1 MSPTIHLTQEPETVD
16 FPATYYVFVERD
28 GNIPANAPGAWQT
41 VQKFAP
47 SLMAHNQITGA
58 AAFYKPTKEIYRAGF
73 MLAAPP
79 ADLPE
84 GLSYEKVSGGKY
96 ARFTLTGPFDQLPGA
111 NTRAFEIVAE
121 KKIALRDDFNIE
133 HYLTDPSS
141 TPADENV
148 TAILFPAA

>member
-1 MSPTIHLTQEPETVD
+1 
-16 FPATYYVFVERD
+16 
-28 GNIPANAPGAWQT
+28 
-41 VQKFAP
+41 
-47 SLMAHNQITGA
+47 
-58 AAFYKPTKEIYRAGF
+58 
-73 MLAAPP
+73 
-79 ADLPE
+79 
-84 GLSYEKVSGGKY
+84 LSYEKVSGGKY